1 MRLANVQVYL
11 VLHGKVPRNIYGL
24 VGNQKYVRDGRY
36 FKKDMGKNQL
46 TLFPNCVKPLNCTN
60 NSLPL
65 E

>member
-1 MRLANVQVYL
+1 MPSNS
-11 VLHGKVPRNIYGL
+11 YGL

-60 NSLPL
+60 KYLPL